1 MAQIYINI
9 TYERFEPDKFEVSSS
24 NRSKVMAS
32 KPKSKMAAGG
42 HLGF

>member
-1 MAQIYINI
+1 
-9 TYERFEPDKFEVSSS
+9 VSSLS
-24 NRSKVMAS
+24 RSKVITC